1 MPERADLAAGKAGL
15 PARPGRTDAAAAPEW
30 DLVLVGAGLANGLL
44 AMRLRQRH
52 PRLRLLLLEL
62 APAPGGNHT
71 WSFHPTDLTP
81 AQRAW
86 TDDLV
91 AHRWDGH
98 AVRFPQ
104 RERRLRGG
112 YASVTSDRFA
122 RALREAVRHPSPA
135 ALYCGAAVAAV
146 APQQVTLADGTRIR
160 ARAVVDGRG
169 VRPSPHLALGF
180 QKFLGQELQLA
191 APHGLAAPVLM
202 DATVPQHDGY
212 RFVYLLPFDDRRVL
226 VEDTYYADGD
236 AVDPAAL
243 RARIAAYA
251 GARGWRVERV
261 LREEHGV
268 LPIVLAG
275 DIDAFWAE
283 ARRDGLPRSGLA
295 AALFHPTTG
304 YSLPDAVRLAD
315 AVADHLD
322 GCGPPAAEAPGRGY
336 AGLTAGGLLAAIESH
351 ARERWRA
358 GGFFRLLNRMLFLA
372 AAPEERWRVMQRFYG
387 LGEGLIARF
396 YAGRPTL
403 LDRARILSGKP
414 PVPLGAALRAM
425 RASSRL
431 LAAAPAL
438 AQPPSASALRPPG
451 VPDPSVG
458 GGAAPGARPTPPSPS
473 SPRTRKASLP

>member
-1 MPERADLAAGKAGL
+1 MPAEHATTAAM
-15 PARPGRTDAAAAPEW
+15 PPEW

-44 AMRLRQRH
+44 ALRLRQRH
-52 PRLRLLLLEL
+52 PRLRLLLLEHD
-62 APAPGGNHT
+62 PAPGGNHT
-71 WSFHPTDLTP
+71 WSFHPTDLTA

-86 TDDLV
+86 TAELV
-91 AHRWDGH
+91 AHRWEGY

-104 RERRLRGG
+104 RRRRLAGG

-122 RALREAVRHPSPA
+122 RVLRDAVRHPSTA
-135 ALYCGAAVAAV
+135 ALYCGATAAAI

-169 VRPSPHLALGF
+169 VRSSPHLALGF
-180 QKFLGQELQLA
+180 QKFLGQELQLES
-191 APHGLAAPVLM
+191 PHGLAAPVLM

-212 RFVYLLPFDDRRVL
+212 RFVYLLPLDTHRVL

-236 AVDPAAL
+236 AVDADGL

-251 GARGWRVERV
+251 DAQGWRVARV
-261 LREEHGV
+261 VREEHGV

-283 ARRDGLPRSGLA
+283 ARREGLPRTGLA

-322 GCGPPAAEAPGRGY
+322 GCGPPADGAAPGAGY
-336 AGLTAGGLLAAIESH
+336 GGLTAAGLLDAVEAHAKAQWH
-351 ARERWRA
+351 AR
-358 GGFFRLLNRMLFLA
+358 GFFRLLNRMLFLA
-372 AAPEERWRVMQRFYG
+372 AAPGDRWRVMQRFYG

-396 YAGRPTL
+396 YAGRSTV
-403 LDRARILSGKP
+403 LDRLRILSGKP
-414 PVPLGAALRAM
+414 PVPIGAALQAM

-431 LAAAPAL
+431 LAALPPAHSL
-438 AQPPSASALRPPG
+438 SRPQDASGGDRSPDAATLRATPPPS
-451 VPDPSVG
+451 
-458 GGAAPGARPTPPSPS
+458 S
-473 SPRTRKASLP
+473 SRTRKAPIP

>member
-1 MPERADLAAGKAGL
+1 MAD
-15 PARPGRTDAAAAPEW
+15 PAITTPPPPEW

-44 AMRLRQRH
+44 ALRLRQRH
-52 PRLRLLLLEL
+52 PRLRLLLLEQ
-62 APAPGGNHT
+62 APEPGGNHT
-71 WSFHPTDLTP
+71 WSFHPTDLTA

-86 TDDLV
+86 TADLV
-91 AHRWDGH
+91 AHRWEGH
-98 AVRFPQ
+98 TVRFPQ
-104 RERRLRGG
+104 RQRRLAGG

-122 RALREAVRHPSPA
+122 RVLREAVRHPSTA
-135 ALYCGAAVAAV
+135 ALYCGAPVAAI
-146 APQQVTLADGTRIR
+146 APRQVTLADGTRIR

-169 VRPSPHLALGF
+169 ARPSPHLALGF
-180 QKFLGQELQLA
+180 QKFLGQELRLA

-212 RFVYLLPFDDRRVL
+212 RFVYVLPLDADRVL

-236 AVDPAAL
+236 AVDAGDL

-251 GARGWRVERV
+251 AAQGWRIARV
-261 LREEHGV
+261 VREEHGV

-275 DIDAFWAE
+275 DIDAFWAD
-283 ARRDGLPRSGLA
+283 ARREGLPRTGLA

-322 GCGPPAAEAPGRGY
+322 GCRPPAEGAAPGTGY
-336 AGLTAGGLLAAIESH
+336 AGLHADGLLGAIEAH
-351 ARERWRA
+351 AKAQWRA
-358 GGFFRLLNRMLFLA
+358 SGFFRLLNRMLFLA
-372 AAPEERWRVMQRFYG
+372 AAPGERWRVMQRFYG

-403 LDRARILSGKP
+403 LDRLRILSGKP

-425 RASSRL
+425 RAAPRL
-431 LAAAPAL
+431 LAGV
-438 AQPPSASALRPPG
+438 RP
-451 VPDPSVG
+451 
-458 GGAAPGARPTPPSPS
+458 PPSPS
-473 SPRTRKASLP
+473 SFPPSVPSPKAPIP